1 MIQRKLSIAVVG
13 AGMGGLAVA
22 ATLRQIGFE
31 VQVYEQAH
39 QFTRIGAGIQMMP
52 NSMKVLRGIG
62 VEERLR
68 RTAFQPYSHLNREGY
83 SGQVMRELPMPDSL
97 FGAPYLCMHRAD
109 LHALLSA
116 VPKDIVHLNKKL
128 TGIDQQSSKVVLA
141 FADGTS
147 VRSDAVIGADGIHSV
162 VRDII
167 VGPDTRSIRDGSHI
181 VPYSL
186 PHCWTA
192 WMPDRLERNGGVPI
206 GTSSFTIRMPSDQ
219 KFTSSRAFQNPPSGS
234 RGNRGRQRVTRRNCA
249 RRMKIST
256 RM

>member
-1 MIQRKLSIAVVG
+1 MGRVLVRKNFVAQEAQEMTAFPVPLVLLVFLPYPFRQRIVMISRKLSFAVVG

-22 ATLRQIGFE
+22 ATLRQIGVE

-83 SGQVMRELPMPDSL
+83 SGKVMRELPMPESL

-109 LHALLSA
+109 LHDALLSA
-116 VPKDIVHLNKKL
+116 LPKDIVHLNKKL
-128 TGIDQQSSKVVLA
+128 VGIDQQPGKVALT

-147 VRSDAVIGADGIHSV
+147 VRSDAVI
-162 VRDII
+162 
-167 VGPDTRSIRDGSHI
+167 
-181 VPYSL
+181 
-186 PHCWTA
+186 
-192 WMPDRLERNGGVPI
+192 
-206 GTSSFTIRMPSDQ
+206 
-219 KFTSSRAFQNPPSGS
+219 
-234 RGNRGRQRVTRRNCA
+234 
-249 RRMKIST
+249 
-256 RM
+256 